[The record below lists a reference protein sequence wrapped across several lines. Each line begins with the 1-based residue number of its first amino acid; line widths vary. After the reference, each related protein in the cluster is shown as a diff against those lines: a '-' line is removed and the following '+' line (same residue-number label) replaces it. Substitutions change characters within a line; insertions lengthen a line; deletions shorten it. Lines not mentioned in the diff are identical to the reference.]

1 MLLPDSR
8 RINRSTTSCLQGLTR
23 NKRFFI
29 GNAQCQTWR
38 EVRNG
43 SLRFPILEVVNRKE
57 QSVHSCYHCMMFWRK
72 VHEIWHEPKRNS
84 SQLIPV
90 APVPASAPSRI
101 SAAETCVLMFFFA
114 TVVAENMTCV
124 MMGLLWFAYSDWGI
138 WFEND
143 KPIETNW
150 NFKNTFQGQASS
162 WKSSRNWLPQSCR
175 QGQRLPRGYGCN
187 TTCIQTP
194 GLNKHRTHG
203 CLHCFLRWRRHL
215 PKFR

>member
-1 MLLPDSR
+1 MLSLHDVLKESAW
-8 RINRSTTSCLQGLTR
+8 NM
-23 NKRFFI
+23 
-29 GNAQCQTWR
+29 TWTQ
-38 EVRNG
+38 EE
-43 SLRFPILEVVNRKE
+43 L
-57 QSVHSCYHCMMFWRK
+57 
-72 VHEIWHEPKRNS
+72 
-84 SQLIPV
+84 
-90 APVPASAPSRI
+90 VPADPCC
-101 SAAETCVLMFFFA
+101 TCTCLSTLPNQRGRDLCFDVFFA